1 MIPLY
6 REHLAQICSRTN
18 NTTSQL
24 AASQLGVLAAAP
36 LTVSPP
42 PSSSFSTKATQPRST
57 SSLSRPQRKRL
68 ANTPQSIA
76 QTLSSRSHLPS
87 SYVRQRHLRA
97 ADTRLNFPRKAEVS
111 PRLSA
116 TLHHHVL
123 LHLRLSPPASRTTYH
138 KMSTLSQPQTLAMAE
153 SPLRE
158 QRHSLVQTVTD
169 QLETPSL
176 DDRQDQRSVE
186 LITDRLELPAIDD
199 RLYRV
204 ILLPNQLEVLLV
216 QDADTDKASAAMDV
230 NVGNFS
236 DPPELAGMCHIIEHM
251 LFMGTKKVGD
261 LQ

>member
-1 MIPLY
+1 MIQLY
-6 REHLAQICSRTN
+6 SERLAQICSRTN

-24 AASQLGVLAAAP
+24 AASQLRVLAAAP

-42 PSSSFSTKATQPRST
+42 PLSFFSTKASQLRST

-76 QTLSSRSHLPS
+76 QTLSSPSHLPS
-87 SYVRQRHLRA
+87 SHVRQRHLRA

-116 TLHHHVL
+116 TLHHHIL

-138 KMSTLSQPQTLAMAE
+138 KMSTLSQPQTPATAE

-158 QRHSLVQTVTD
+158 QRHSLVKTVTD

-176 DDRQDQRSVE
+176 DDRQ
-186 LITDRLELPAIDD
+186 
-199 RLYRV
+199 YRV
-204 ILLPNQLEVLLV
+204 IKLENQLEVLLV

-236 DPPELAGMCHIIEHM
+236 DPPELPGMCHIIEHM